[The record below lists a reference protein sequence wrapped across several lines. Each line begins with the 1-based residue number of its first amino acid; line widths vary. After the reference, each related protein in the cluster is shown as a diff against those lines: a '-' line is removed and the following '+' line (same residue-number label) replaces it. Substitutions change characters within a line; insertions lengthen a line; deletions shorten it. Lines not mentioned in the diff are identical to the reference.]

1 MSTNVHSASIVE
13 NEILKNVSH
22 SSEHIEMRTGLLLR
36 VAGLVLRF
44 ARFNNQDDRYHGWRL
59 IFLLVV
65 NEIKLIHN
73 YNE

>member
-13 NEILKNVSH
+13 NEILKNVCH
-22 SSEHIEMRTGLLLR
+22 SSEHIEMRGLLLR
-36 VAGLVLRF
+36 VAGRVLRF

-65 NEIKLIHN
+65 DEIKLGHDL
-73 YNE
+73 

>member
-13 NEILKNVSH
+13 NEILKNVCH
-22 SSEHIEMRTGLLLR
+22 SSEHIETRIGLLLR

-65 NEIKLIHN
+65 DEIKLGHDL
-73 YNE
+73 